1 MTGIVLLFA
10 LGLVLL
16 FFEVFV
22 PGGVLGVL
30 GGILM
35 LAGCGVAFAEFG
47 TSGGALATVLA
58 VVLIGATLYFELF
71 VLPKTALGR
80 KLFLERAIAARS
92 QPPPADAGEI
102 VGREGQTLTTLA
114 PSGYVVIGGK
124 KYEAAS
130 QSGLLPRGTT
140 VKVTGLDNFRLL
152 VSKS

>member
-30 GGILM
+30 GGLLM

-47 TSGGALATVLA
+47 TGGGAIATTLA

-71 VLPKTALGR
+71 LLPKTSFGR
-80 KLFLERAIAARS
+80 KLFLERAIAAQS
-92 QPPPADAGEI
+92 QPPPARAEDI
-102 VGREGQTLTTLA
+102 VGRDGETLTTLA
-114 PSGYVVIGGK
+114 PSGYVLIAGK

-130 QSGLLPRGTT
+130 QSGLLPRGTA

-152 VSKS
+152 VSKP